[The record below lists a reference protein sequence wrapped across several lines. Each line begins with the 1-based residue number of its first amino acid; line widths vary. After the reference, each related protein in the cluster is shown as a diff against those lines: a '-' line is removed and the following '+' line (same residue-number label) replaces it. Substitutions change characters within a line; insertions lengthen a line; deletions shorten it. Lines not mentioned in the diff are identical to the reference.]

1 MAAYNVF
8 SNFMVLLL
16 FLLSYVKCV
25 AKIEPISNKRLCA
38 DKECNVII
46 SKGKALASHLHNHPS
61 LLQFRKDD
69 IIEIKSKSAG
79 DNPRLWGGVCN
90 GQHGYFDRNFVRE
103 LQVFVHNP
111 QFLVNTEV
119 KQFGERRQPPP
130 PSEKANRRDHFVK
143 DEKILNV
150 KEESKISDELEPATD
165 SQDDPAEE
173 QKDPKDSETN
183 TEINQ
188 EENLEKKEEENQSD
202 DEPWDTLDNDYFEVD
217 RDRFDTS
224 GFVTRI
230 IDSLRALNQFVKQK
244 LSVESEKAPEGNKDD
259 ADAAFLPSPADAV
272 EDTASKKT
280 QVDPDVKVEQANEQ
294 PLGVATNEQP
304 TIESTP
310 EKPSVELPNKDVS
323 IEPTNEINNPSNA
336 SESAIKEPAMDLS
349 KEKTVERSSDN
360 PSVDL
365 PDKSVDLPDN
375 SYSSET
381 KTSLKEESDKSSTAP
396 LDKGSVT
403 LPKASSVLVDGDS
416 ISDLPPNV
424 NEVNTDEH
432 VGSNAQTQTNEDQ
445 EEYEVEEI
453 STQDVDVDL
462 FMERN
467 EHGSK
472 VGESGKA
479 TSTDEKGKLVD
490 RSNDNIFP
498 IDEEEEDGD
507 IGTDIP
513 VYSASSVSKDAGQK
527 EQKTTQNEPQ
537 TVEVPTAEYTDQDE
551 DSEDKDADAQL
562 DQQVKEEEDPT
573 AVEEEEDPT
582 TVEEEDPTT
591 VEEEEDPAT
600 ESEDKNIIAGEVER
614 LTPTIAAE
622 DVSKNHSDDEDITA
636 DAKQVLGSNADLEA
650 EEKQASDKSDKISTN
665 ENLAMPKVETEFKNN
680 LSSSENILGTTSNE
694 IESETSSEVRPDS
707 PSGVTPEQG
716 QVDDPLSTNVSK
728 ESNHGTL
735 EPTALKENDK
745 KETDE
750 TDQKLNPVDLE
761 LFQRDEA
768 NVLPGGFEGFLQPSI
783 SETHS
788 LDEPSST
795 PGLDSVV
802 VESLTTPPVEEIKS
816 TKTLEDK
823 LETAQEIKP
832 DVPAANIFETIIEA
846 GSTLI
851 LDADGNMV
859 TAILPADTVSSVV
872 EVSSSVNKPAVTPTA
887 VVETTESSSMSDA
900 KTEAETRDDVLLHS
914 SVYTEVNSTVVVKTD
929 HHLLDTDTSHIYRSS
944 DFSSRKVLSVNHQPP
959 QHYTEHPHE
968 HKDHDHTDHDH
979 GPHDH
984 SHHNHEHHDHGHH
997 DHDHDIHDHSHHDHP
1012 LKQDAAETSP
1022 VVEPTLAPEL
1032 TKTQIA
1038 NAESSAVKEE
1048 PLKEDAASGTESQ
1061 NLVSSKEI
1069 NVDERLQN
1077 KVESSTQ
1084 PSQEYEIPQPPTSD
1098 SGEDSMPQDFD
1109 SGSTYHSRKMSIDE
1123 LPEEEPKPQPSEGFL
1138 KTMFLFLELPAKF
1151 VIERLPPSVQS
1162 LLEQEP
1168 LGLSPTLTV
1177 MVALFSISV
1186 LLTACLSSLCSS
1198 GGKKSNI
1205 RATLDVINELEAKLQ
1220 LAIKEKENI
1229 EDSIKDFKT
1238 ENIKLK
1244 EEMTK
1249 QKRDSGKNQT
1259 EIHTVQLHNET
1270 LKKQVHALEAEME
1283 ELRQTAS
1290 TKQGEVKQT
1299 NKKTKEMEKQIK
1311 KLEER
1316 ERNLDQEKQKL
1327 MTELRH
1333 KEDET
1338 ASLQSKVSSL
1348 TDQIGHLQ
1356 TSKDQLLS
1364 EAEDWKEKV
1373 TDLKERLEQRE
1384 EEFKQM
1390 QENIM
1395 FKDNELEVLK
1405 DCFLQLKSFEEGE
1418 IDSEDGDVSSE
1429 RVQEKL
1435 SAMMDV
1441 SKVNASLRAIDEE
1454 RNMLANRLQI
1464 ESEARK
1470 ELEEQLENSRR
1481 SVESSMADKMKA
1493 ERQCQEAQTKLNVLS
1508 SYFKEKE
1515 MQLQRELGE
1524 HEALKKQNLNKLVSA
1539 DETTRSMQ
1547 QEVEILRTQVESLKR
1562 ELASSERDFRSQIAA
1577 NEKKAHENW
1586 LAARAAEREL
1596 KESRHEAG
1604 VMRQKLTDL
1613 ERRQVMGPGGLI
1625 RPLPT
1630 RGLPPPGMLN
1640 GPPPPP
1646 GMDRSPSR
1654 SSLPPLPP
1662 HLRDEEFLRRG
1673 PPPGIRP
1680 PHPEARSP
1688 PLPPFKD
1695 ARSPPP
1701 RMPPPGMLDGR
1712 SPPPYDRR
1720 PPPPHMLDRR
1730 SPPFRMPPPDMLPH
1744 PMRGGPL
1751 PPPHFPHGGSP
1762 SSGAD
1767 SPHLDRADGRYPPP
1781 YARNPPFPPDRPS
1794 PRGPAPRQQQS
1805 QV

>member
-16 FLLSYVKCV
+16 FFLSYVNCV

-103 LQVFVHNP
+103 IQVFVHNP

-119 KQFGERRQPPP
+119 KQFGERRQPPA

-143 DEKILNV
+143 DDKILNV

-165 SQDDPAEE
+165 SRDDPAEE
-173 QKDPKDSETN
+173 QKDPKDSESN
-183 TEINQ
+183 AEIDQ
-188 EENLEKKEEENQSD
+188 KENLEKKEEENQFD

-224 GFVTRI
+224 
-230 IDSLRALNQFVKQK
+230 ALNQFVKQK

-272 EDTASKKT
+272 EDTASKET
-280 QVDPDVKVEQANEQ
+280 QVDPRVKVKQANEQ
-294 PLGVATNEQP
+294 PLGEAANEQP
-304 TIESTP
+304 SIESTP
-310 EKPSVELPNKDVS
+310 EKPSVEWPNKDLS

-336 SESAIKEPAMDLS
+336 SESESAIKEPSMDLS
-349 KEKTVERSSDN
+349 KEKTVERSSEN

-375 SYSSET
+375 SYLSET
-381 KTSLKEESDKSSTAP
+381 KTSLKEENDKSSTTP

-403 LPKASSVLVDGDS
+403 LPKASSDLVDGES
-416 ISDLPPNV
+416 ISDLPPNA

-432 VGSNAQTQTNEDQ
+432 VGSHAQTQTNEDQ
-445 EEYEVEEI
+445 EEDQAEEI
-453 STQDVDVDL
+453 GTQHVDVDF

-479 TSTDEKGKLVD
+479 TSTEEKGKLVD
-490 RSNDNIFP
+490 HRDDNIFP

-507 IGTDIP
+507 MGTDIP

-537 TVEVPTAEYTDQDE
+537 TVDVPTAEYTDQSE

-573 AVEEEEDPT
+573 TVEEEEDPT
-582 TVEEEDPTT
+582 TVEEDPT
-591 VEEEEDPAT
+591 T
-600 ESEDKNIIAGEVER
+600 ESEDENITAGEVER

-665 ENLAMPKVETEFKNN
+665 ENLAMPKVETEFKNDQ
-680 LSSSENILGTTSNE
+680 SGSENILGTTPNE
-694 IESETSSEVRPDS
+694 IESETSSEVRPDT

-728 ESNHGTL
+728 ESNHKL

-750 TDQKLNPVDLE
+750 TDQKRNPVDLE

-788 LDEPSST
+788 SDEPSFT

-802 VESLTTPPVEEIKS
+802 VESLTMPPVEEIKS

-823 LETAQEIKP
+823 QETAQEIKP
-832 DVPAANIFETIIEA
+832 DVPAANIFETIVEA
-846 GSTLI
+846 GSTLV

-900 KTEAETRDDVLLHS
+900 KAAAETRDDVLLHS
-914 SVYTEVNSTVVVKTD
+914 SVYTEVNSTVVVNTD
-929 HHLLDTDTSHIYRSS
+929 HHLLDADTSHIYRSS

-1012 LKQDAAETSP
+1012 LNQEAAETS
-1022 VVEPTLAPEL
+1022 VVESTLAPEL

-1048 PLKEDAASGTESQ
+1048 PLKEEAGSGTESQ
-1061 NLVSSKEI
+1061 NLASSKEI
-1069 NVDERLQN
+1069 NVDESLQN

-1084 PSQEYEIPQPPTSD
+1084 PSQEYEIPQPPTVD

-1123 LPEEEPKPQPSEGFL
+1123 LPEEEPKPQPPEGFL

-1151 VIERLPPSVQS
+1151 VIERLSPSVQS

-1177 MVALFSISV
+1177 MVVLFSISV
-1186 LLTACLSSLCSS
+1186 LLTACLSSICSS

-1249 QKRDSGKNQT
+1249 RKRDSGKNQT
-1259 EIHTVQLHNET
+1259 EMHTVQLHNET

-1348 TDQIGHLQ
+1348 ADQIGHLQ

-1405 DCFLQLKSFEEGE
+1405 DCFLQLKSFEEGD
-1418 IDSEDGDVSSE
+1418 IDSEDGDISSE

-1441 SKVNASLRAIDEE
+1441 SKVNASLRAKEEE

-1470 ELEEQLENSRR
+1470 ELEEHLENSRR
-1481 SVESSMADKMKA
+1481 SVESSMADKMKS

-1547 QEVEILRTQVESLKR
+1547 QEVEILRQVLKQHCMMKLCIDQGR
-1562 ELASSERDFRSQIAA
+1562 RNKRKCDFI
-1577 NEKKAHENW
+1577 
-1586 LAARAAEREL
+1586 
-1596 KESRHEAG
+1596 
-1604 VMRQKLTDL
+1604 
-1613 ERRQVMGPGGLI
+1613 
-1625 RPLPT
+1625 
-1630 RGLPPPGMLN
+1630 
-1640 GPPPPP
+1640 
-1646 GMDRSPSR
+1646 
-1654 SSLPPLPP
+1654 
-1662 HLRDEEFLRRG
+1662 
-1673 PPPGIRP
+1673 
-1680 PHPEARSP
+1680 
-1688 PLPPFKD
+1688 
-1695 ARSPPP
+1695 
-1701 RMPPPGMLDGR
+1701 
-1712 SPPPYDRR
+1712 
-1720 PPPPHMLDRR
+1720 
-1730 SPPFRMPPPDMLPH
+1730 
-1744 PMRGGPL
+1744 
-1751 PPPHFPHGGSP
+1751 
-1762 SSGAD
+1762 
-1767 SPHLDRADGRYPPP
+1767 
-1781 YARNPPFPPDRPS
+1781 
-1794 PRGPAPRQQQS
+1794 
-1805 QV
+1805 